1 MLLAGFLE
9 LTSSHSTSPLGIV
22 EMHTAEYDEN
32 VKPRQIVLDTNVL
45 LSGLKSRKG
54 ASFRVLQLLDSG
66 RFEINLS
73 VPLVLEYE
81 DVCRRPLRG
90 VPFEDEDVDDTID
103 YLCQI
108 GNRREIY
115 YLWRPSLT
123 DPGDEMILDLAVASA
138 ADIVTFNIADF
149 DGAAQFGI
157 RALTP
162 GQFLREIGAQP

>member
-1 MLLAGFLE
+1 MQK
-9 LTSSHSTSPLGIV
+9 HP
-22 EMHTAEYDEN
+22 AEYDEN

-73 VPLVLEYE
+73 VALVLEYE

-90 VPFEDEDVDDTID
+90 IPLKEEDVDDAID

-115 YLWRPSLT
+115 
-123 DPGDEMILDLAVASA
+123 
-138 ADIVTFNIADF
+138 
-149 DGAAQFGI
+149 
-157 RALTP
+157 
-162 GQFLREIGAQP
+162 